1 MKLKRIIAAMAA
13 AAVAV
18 STLAVSAFAATVTL
32 NSEYTGGWSQSAL
45 IPKSE
50 FEAIGGDVKVVLEV
64 ERHDPLVGDGNY
76 LLKAMNA
83 PESWDEITSQ
93 FTSDTAIRKGDGF
106 IVVGKDVTSVE
117 FVVPEAT
124 WQAFHGYINDGVED
138 ETTSGL
144 SFQVNDVIIKSA
156 ELSAGSPEGEFTVVD
171 EAMSAEIMK
180 NGVSALGETADEA
193 VADDTAAD
201 TTDDAAAA
209 TDDAAA
215 DTAVDTTADAPAAD
229 TAATTATAT
238 GNASAAVIVSVMAVA
253 GAAAIAAKKRK

>member
-1 MKLKRIIAAMAA
+1 MNFKKIIASVAA

-64 ERHDPLVGDGNY
+64 ERHEPLIGDGNY

-83 PESWDEITSQ
+83 AESWDEITSQ

-106 IVVGKDVTSVE
+106 IVVGKDVTSIE

-124 WQAFHGYINDGVED
+124 WQSFHGYINDGVED

-171 EAMSAEIMK
+171 EATSADIMQ
-180 NGVSALGETADEA
+180 NGVPAA
-193 VADDTAAD
+193 DTAAD
-201 TTDDAAAA
+201 TT
-209 TDDAAA
+209 TEE
-215 DTAVDTTADAPAAD
+215 APAAD

-238 GNASAAVIVSVMAVA
+238 GNTSAAVIVSVMAVA

>member
-18 STLAVSAFAATVTL
+18 STLAVSAFASTVTL

-83 PESWDEITSQ
+83 AESWDEITSQ

-124 WQAFHGYINDGVED
+124 WQSFHGYINDGVED
-138 ETTSGL
+138 ETSSGL

-156 ELSAGSPEGEFTVVD
+156 ELSAGSAEGEFTVVD

-193 VADDTAAD
+193 AADDTAAAD

-209 TDDAAA
+209 DA
-215 DTAVDTTADAPAAD
+215 ADAPAAD

-238 GNASAAVIVSVMAVA
+238 GNTSAAVIVSVMAVA
-253 GAAAIAAKKRK
+253 GAAAIVAKKRK

>member
-1 MKLKRIIAAMAA
+1 MNFKKIIASVAA

-18 STLAVSAFAATVTL
+18 STLAVRAFAATVTL

-76 LLKAMNA
+76 LLKPMNA
-83 PESWDEITSQ
+83 AESWDAITDQLS
-93 FTSDTAIRKGDGF
+93 SDTAIRKGDGF

-124 WQAFHGYINDGVED
+124 WQSFHGYINDGVED
-138 ETTSGL
+138 ETSSGL

-171 EAMSAEIMK
+171 EATSADIMK
-180 NGVSALGETADEA
+180 NGVP
-193 VADDTAAD
+193 AAD
-201 TTDDAAAA
+201 TAA

-215 DTAVDTTADAPAAD
+215 DTTTEDAPAAD

-238 GNASAAVIVSVMAVA
+238 GNTSAAVIVSVMAVA

>member
-1 MKLKRIIAAMAA
+1 MNFKKIIASVAA

-64 ERHDPLVGDGNY
+64 ERHEPLIGDGNY

-83 PESWDEITSQ
+83 AESWDEITSQ

-106 IVVGKDVTSVE
+106 IVVGKDVTSIE

-124 WQAFHGYINDGVED
+124 WQSFHGYINDGVED
-138 ETTSGL
+138 ETSSGL

-171 EAMSAEIMK
+171 EATSADIMQ
-180 NGVSALGETADEA
+180 NGVPAA
-193 VADDTAAD
+193 DTAAD
-201 TTDDAAAA
+201 TT
-209 TDDAAA
+209 TEE
-215 DTAVDTTADAPAAD
+215 APAAD

-238 GNASAAVIVSVMAVA
+238 GNTSAAVIVSVMAAA
-253 GAAAIAAKKRK
+253 GVAAIAAKKRK

>member
-1 MKLKRIIAAMAA
+1 MNFKKIIASVAA

-83 PESWDEITSQ
+83 AESWDEITSQ

-124 WQAFHGYINDGVED
+124 WQSFHGYINDGVED
-138 ETTSGL
+138 ETSSGL

-171 EAMSAEIMK
+171 EATSADIMK
-180 NGVSALGETADEA
+180 NGVPAADTA
-193 VADDTAAD
+193 AAD
-201 TTDDAAAA
+201 TTTEA
-209 TDDAAA
+209 
-215 DTAVDTTADAPAAD
+215 APAAD

-238 GNASAAVIVSVMAVA
+238 GNTSAAVIVSVMAVA

>member
-1 MKLKRIIAAMAA
+1 MNFKKIISAVAA

-18 STLAVSAFAATVTL
+18 STLAVSAFASTVTL

-76 LLKAMNA
+76 LLKPMNA
-83 PESWDEITSQ
+83 AESWDAITDQ
-93 FTSDTAIRKGDGF
+93 LTSDTAIRKGDGF

-124 WQAFHGYINDGVED
+124 WQSFHGYINDDVED
-138 ETTSGL
+138 ETSSGL

-171 EAMSAEIMK
+171 EATSADIMQ
-180 NGVSALGETADEA
+180 NGVP
-193 VADDTAAD
+193 AAD
-201 TTDDAAAA
+201 TAA

-215 DTAVDTTADAPAAD
+215 DTTTEEAPAAD

-238 GNASAAVIVSVMAVA
+238 GNTSAAVIVSVMAVA

>member
-1 MKLKRIIAAMAA
+1 MNFKKIIASVAA

-76 LLKAMNA
+76 LLKPMNA
-83 PESWDEITSQ
+83 AESWDAITDQLS
-93 FTSDTAIRKGDGF
+93 SDTAIRKGDGF

-124 WQAFHGYINDGVED
+124 WQSFHGYINDGVED
-138 ETTSGL
+138 ETSSGL

-171 EAMSAEIMK
+171 EATSADIMK
-180 NGVSALGETADEA
+180 NGV
-193 VADDTAAD
+193 
-201 TTDDAAAA
+201 
-209 TDDAAA
+209 
-215 DTAVDTTADAPAAD
+215 PAAD

-238 GNASAAVIVSVMAVA
+238 GNTSAAVIVSVMAVA

>member
-1 MKLKRIIAAMAA
+1 MNSKKIIASVAA

-83 PESWDEITSQ
+83 AESWDEITSQ

-124 WQAFHGYINDGVED
+124 WQSFHGYINDGVED
-138 ETTSGL
+138 ETSSGL

-171 EAMSAEIMK
+171 EATSADIMK
-180 NGVSALGETADEA
+180 NGVPAADTA
-193 VADDTAAD
+193 AAD
-201 TTDDAAAA
+201 TTTEA
-209 TDDAAA
+209 
-215 DTAVDTTADAPAAD
+215 APAAD

-238 GNASAAVIVSVMAVA
+238 GNTSAAVIVSVMAVA

>member
-1 MKLKRIIAAMAA
+1 MNFKKIIASVAA

-83 PESWDEITSQ
+83 AESWDEITSQ

-124 WQAFHGYINDGVED
+124 WQSFHGYINDGVED
-138 ETTSGL
+138 ETSSGL
-144 SFQVNDVIIKSA
+144 SFQVNDVIIKSP
-156 ELSAGSPEGEFTVVD
+156 ELSAGSTEGEFTVVN
-171 EAMSAEIMK
+171 EATSADIMK
-180 NGVSALGETADEA
+180 NGVPAA
-193 VADDTAAD
+193 DTAAD
-201 TTDDAAAA
+201 TT
-209 TDDAAA
+209 TE
-215 DTAVDTTADAPAAD
+215 DAPAAD

-238 GNASAAVIVSVMAVA
+238 GNTSAAVIVSVMAVA

>member
-1 MKLKRIIAAMAA
+1 MNFKKIIASVAA

-83 PESWDEITSQ
+83 AESWDEITSQ

-124 WQAFHGYINDGVED
+124 WQSFHGYINDGVED
-138 ETTSGL
+138 ETSSGL

-156 ELSAGSPEGEFTVVD
+156 ELSAGSAEGEMTVVS
-171 EAMSAEIMK
+171 EEESSEIMK
-180 NGVSALGETADEA
+180 NGVPAADTA
-193 VADDTAAD
+193 AAD
-201 TTDDAAAA
+201 TT
-209 TDDAAA
+209 TEE
-215 DTAVDTTADAPAAD
+215 APAAD

-238 GNASAAVIVSVMAVA
+238 GNTSAAVIVSVMAVA

>member
-1 MKLKRIIAAMAA
+1 MNFKKIIASVAA

-83 PESWDEITSQ
+83 AESWDEITSQ

-124 WQAFHGYINDGVED
+124 WQSFHGYINDGVED
-138 ETTSGL
+138 ETSSGL

-171 EAMSAEIMK
+171 EATSADIMK
-180 NGVSALGETADEA
+180 NGVPAADTA
-193 VADDTAAD
+193 AAD
-201 TTDDAAAA
+201 TT
-209 TDDAAA
+209 
-215 DTAVDTTADAPAAD
+215 TAEAPAAD

-238 GNASAAVIVSVMAVA
+238 GNTSAAVIVSVMAVA

>member
-1 MKLKRIIAAMAA
+1 MNFKKIIASVAA

-76 LLKAMNA
+76 LLKPMNA
-83 PESWDEITSQ
+83 AENWDAITDQ
-93 FTSDTAIRKGDGF
+93 LTSDTAIRKSDGF

-124 WQAFHGYINDGVED
+124 WQSFHGYINDGVED
-138 ETTSGL
+138 ETSSGL

-156 ELSAGSPEGEFTVVD
+156 ELSAGSAEGEFTVVD
-171 EAMSAEIMK
+171 EETSADIMK
-180 NGVSALGETADEA
+180 NGVPA
-193 VADDTAAD
+193 DTAAD
-201 TTDDAAAA
+201 TTA
-209 TDDAAA
+209 DAAA
-215 DTAVDTTADAPAAD
+215 DTTEDAPAAD

-238 GNASAAVIVSVMAVA
+238 GNTSAAVIVSVMAVA
-253 GAAAIAAKKRK
+253 GAAAIVAKKRK

>member
-1 MKLKRIIAAMAA
+1 MNFKKIIASVAA

-83 PESWDEITSQ
+83 AESWDEITSQ

-124 WQAFHGYINDGVED
+124 WQSFHGYINDGVED
-138 ETTSGL
+138 ETSSGL

-171 EAMSAEIMK
+171 EATSADIMK
-180 NGVSALGETADEA
+180 NGVP
-193 VADDTAAD
+193 
-201 TTDDAAAA
+201 
-209 TDDAAA
+209 AA
-215 DTAVDTTADAPAAD
+215 DTAAATTTEEAPAAD

-238 GNASAAVIVSVMAVA
+238 GNTSAAVIVSVMAVA

>member
-1 MKLKRIIAAMAA
+1 MNFKKIIASVAA

-50 FEAIGGDVKVVLEV
+50 FEAIGGVVKVVLEV

-83 PESWDEITSQ
+83 AESWDEITSQ

-124 WQAFHGYINDGVED
+124 WQSFHGYINDGVED
-138 ETTSGL
+138 ETSSGL

-171 EAMSAEIMK
+171 EATSADIMK
-180 NGVSALGETADEA
+180 YGVPAADTA
-193 VADDTAAD
+193 AAD
-201 TTDDAAAA
+201 TT
-209 TDDAAA
+209 TEG
-215 DTAVDTTADAPAAD
+215 VPAAD

-238 GNASAAVIVSVMAVA
+238 GNTSAAVIVSVMAVA

>member
-83 PESWDEITSQ
+83 AESWDEITSQ

-124 WQAFHGYINDGVED
+124 WQSFHGYINDGVED
-138 ETTSGL
+138 ETSSGL

-156 ELSAGSPEGEFTVVD
+156 ELSAGSAEGEFTVVD

-193 VADDTAAD
+193 AADDTAAD
-201 TTDDAAAA
+201 TTDDAAA
-209 TDDAAA
+209 
-215 DTAVDTTADAPAAD
+215 ADAPAAD

-238 GNASAAVIVSVMAVA
+238 GNTSAAVIVSVMAVA
-253 GAAAIAAKKRK
+253 GAAAIVAKKRK

>member
-1 MKLKRIIAAMAA
+1 MNFKKIIASVAA

-76 LLKAMNA
+76 LLKPMNA
-83 PESWDEITSQ
+83 AENWDAITDQ
-93 FTSDTAIRKGDGF
+93 LTSDTAIRKSDGF

-124 WQAFHGYINDGVED
+124 WQSFHGYINDGVED
-138 ETTSGL
+138 ETSSGL

-156 ELSAGSPEGEFTVVD
+156 ELSAGSAEGEFTVVD
-171 EAMSAEIMK
+171 EETSADIMK
-180 NGVSALGETADEA
+180 NGVPA
-193 VADDTAAD
+193 DTAAD
-201 TTDDAAAA
+201 TTA
-209 TDDAAA
+209 DAAA
-215 DTAVDTTADAPAAD
+215 DTTEDAPAAD

-238 GNASAAVIVSVMAVA
+238 GNTSAAVIVAVMAVA

>member
-1 MKLKRIIAAMAA
+1 MNFKKIIASVAA

-64 ERHDPLVGDGNY
+64 ERHEPLIGDGNY

-83 PESWDEITSQ
+83 AESWDEITSQ

-106 IVVGKDVTSVE
+106 IVVGKDVTSIE

-124 WQAFHGYINDGVED
+124 WQSFHGYINDGVED
-138 ETTSGL
+138 ETSSGL

-171 EAMSAEIMK
+171 EATSADIMQ
-180 NGVSALGETADEA
+180 NGVPAA
-193 VADDTAAD
+193 DTAAD
-201 TTDDAAAA
+201 TT
-209 TDDAAA
+209 TEE
-215 DTAVDTTADAPAAD
+215 APAAD

-238 GNASAAVIVSVMAVA
+238 GNTSAAVIVSVMAVA

>member
-1 MKLKRIIAAMAA
+1 MKFKKIIASVAA

-83 PESWDEITSQ
+83 AESWDEITSQ

-124 WQAFHGYINDGVED
+124 WQSFHGYINDGVED

-171 EAMSAEIMK
+171 EATSADIMK
-180 NGVSALGETADEA
+180 NGVP
-193 VADDTAAD
+193 AAD
-201 TTDDAAAA
+201 TAA

-215 DTAVDTTADAPAAD
+215 DTTTEEAPAAD

-238 GNASAAVIVSVMAVA
+238 GNTSAVVIVSVMAVA

>member
-1 MKLKRIIAAMAA
+1 MNFKKIIASVAA

-64 ERHDPLVGDGNY
+64 ERHDPLVGDGDY

-83 PESWDEITSQ
+83 AESWDEITSQ

-124 WQAFHGYINDGVED
+124 WQSFHGYINDGVED
-138 ETTSGL
+138 ETSSGL

-171 EAMSAEIMK
+171 EATSADIMK
-180 NGVSALGETADEA
+180 NGVPAA
-193 VADDTAAD
+193 DTAAD
-201 TTDDAAAA
+201 TT
-209 TDDAAA
+209 TE
-215 DTAVDTTADAPAAD
+215 DAPAAD

-238 GNASAAVIVSVMAVA
+238 GNTSAAVIVSVMAVA

>member
-1 MKLKRIIAAMAA
+1 MNFKKIIASVAA

-83 PESWDEITSQ
+83 AESWDEITSQ

-124 WQAFHGYINDGVED
+124 WQSFHGYINDGVED

-171 EAMSAEIMK
+171 EATSADIMK
-180 NGVSALGETADEA
+180 NGVPAADTA
-193 VADDTAAD
+193 AAD
-201 TTDDAAAA
+201 TT
-209 TDDAAA
+209 TEE
-215 DTAVDTTADAPAAD
+215 APAAD

-238 GNASAAVIVSVMAVA
+238 GNTSAAVIVSVMAVA

>member
-1 MKLKRIIAAMAA
+1 MNFKKIIASVAA

-83 PESWDEITSQ
+83 AESWDEITSQ

-124 WQAFHGYINDGVED
+124 WQSFHGYINDGVED
-138 ETTSGL
+138 ETSSGL

-171 EAMSAEIMK
+171 EATSADIMK
-180 NGVSALGETADEA
+180 NGVPAADTA
-193 VADDTAAD
+193 AAD
-201 TTDDAAAA
+201 TT
-209 TDDAAA
+209 TEG
-215 DTAVDTTADAPAAD
+215 VPAAD

-238 GNASAAVIVSVMAVA
+238 GNTSAAVIVSVMAVA

>member
-1 MKLKRIIAAMAA
+1 MNFKKIIASVAA

-64 ERHDPLVGDGNY
+64 ERHEPLIGDGNY

-83 PESWDEITSQ
+83 AESWDEITSQ

-106 IVVGKDVTSVE
+106 IVVGKDVTSIE

-124 WQAFHGYINDGVED
+124 WQSFHGYINDGVED

-171 EAMSAEIMK
+171 EATSADIMK
-180 NGVSALGETADEA
+180 NGVPAA
-193 VADDTAAD
+193 DTAAD
-201 TTDDAAAA
+201 TT
-209 TDDAAA
+209 TEE
-215 DTAVDTTADAPAAD
+215 APAAD

-238 GNASAAVIVSVMAVA
+238 GNTSAAVIVSVMAVA

>member
-1 MKLKRIIAAMAA
+1 MNFKKIIASVAA

-76 LLKAMNA
+76 LLKPINA
-83 PESWDEITSQ
+83 AESWDAITDQ
-93 FTSDTAIRKGDGF
+93 LTSDTAIRKSDGF

-124 WQAFHGYINDGVED
+124 WQSFHGYINDGVED
-138 ETTSGL
+138 ETSSGL

-156 ELSAGSPEGEFTVVD
+156 ELSAGSAEGEMTVVS
-171 EAMSAEIMK
+171 EEESSEIMK
-180 NGVSALGETADEA
+180 NGVPA
-193 VADDTAAD
+193 DTAAD
-201 TTDDAAAA
+201 TTA
-209 TDDAAA
+209 DAAA
-215 DTAVDTTADAPAAD
+215 DTTEDAPAAD

-238 GNASAAVIVSVMAVA
+238 GNTSAAVIVAVMAAA
-253 GAAAIAAKKRK
+253 GAAAIVAKKRK

>member
-1 MKLKRIIAAMAA
+1 MKIKKIVAAIAA

-83 PESWDEITSQ
+83 AESWDEITSQ

-124 WQAFHGYINDGVED
+124 WQSFHGYINDGVED
-138 ETTSGL
+138 ETSSGL

-171 EAMSAEIMK
+171 EATSADIMK
-180 NGVSALGETADEA
+180 NGVPAADTA
-193 VADDTAAD
+193 AAD
-201 TTDDAAAA
+201 TT
-209 TDDAAA
+209 TE
-215 DTAVDTTADAPAAD
+215 APAAD

-238 GNASAAVIVSVMAVA
+238 GNTSAAVIVSVMAVA

>member
-1 MKLKRIIAAMAA
+1 MNFKKIIASVAA

-76 LLKAMNA
+76 LLKPINA
-83 PESWDEITSQ
+83 AESWDAITDQ
-93 FTSDTAIRKGDGF
+93 LTSDTAIRKSDGF

-124 WQAFHGYINDGVED
+124 WQSFHGYINDGVED
-138 ETTSGL
+138 ETSSGL

-156 ELSAGSPEGEFTVVD
+156 ELSAGSAEGEMTVVS
-171 EAMSAEIMK
+171 EEESSEIMK
-180 NGVSALGETADEA
+180 NGVPA
-193 VADDTAAD
+193 DTAAD
-201 TTDDAAAA
+201 TTA
-209 TDDAAA
+209 DAAA
-215 DTAVDTTADAPAAD
+215 DTTEDAPAAD

-238 GNASAAVIVSVMAVA
+238 GNASAAAIVGVMAVA

>member
-1 MKLKRIIAAMAA
+1 MNFKKIIASVAA

-76 LLKAMNA
+76 LLKPMNA
-83 PESWDEITSQ
+83 AESWDAITDQ
-93 FTSDTAIRKGDGF
+93 LTSDTAIRKGDGF

-124 WQAFHGYINDGVED
+124 WQSFHGYINDGVED
-138 ETTSGL
+138 ETSSGL

-156 ELSAGSPEGEFTVVD
+156 ELSAGSAEGEFTVVD
-171 EAMSAEIMK
+171 EATSADIMK
-180 NGVSALGETADEA
+180 NGVPA
-193 VADDTAAD
+193 DTAAD
-201 TTDDAAAA
+201 TTA
-209 TDDAAA
+209 DAAA
-215 DTAVDTTADAPAAD
+215 DTTEDAPAAD

-238 GNASAAVIVSVMAVA
+238 GNTSAAVIVAVMAAA

>member
-1 MKLKRIIAAMAA
+1 MNFKKIIASVAA

-76 LLKAMNA
+76 LLKPMNA
-83 PESWDEITSQ
+83 AENWDAITDQ
-93 FTSDTAIRKGDGF
+93 LTSDTAIRKSDGF

-124 WQAFHGYINDGVED
+124 WQSFHGYINDGVED
-138 ETTSGL
+138 ETSSGL

-156 ELSAGSPEGEFTVVD
+156 ELSAGSAEGEFTVVD
-171 EAMSAEIMK
+171 EETSADIMK
-180 NGVSALGETADEA
+180 NGVPA
-193 VADDTAAD
+193 DTAAD
-201 TTDDAAAA
+201 TTA
-209 TDDAAA
+209 DAAA
-215 DTAVDTTADAPAAD
+215 DTTEDAPAAD

-238 GNASAAVIVSVMAVA
+238 GNTSAAVIVSVMAVA

>member
-1 MKLKRIIAAMAA
+1 MNFKKIIASVAA

-76 LLKAMNA
+76 LLKPMNA
-83 PESWDEITSQ
+83 AESWDAITDQ
-93 FTSDTAIRKGDGF
+93 LTSDTAIRKGDGF

-124 WQAFHGYINDGVED
+124 WQSFHGYINDGVED
-138 ETTSGL
+138 ETSSGL

-156 ELSAGSPEGEFTVVD
+156 ELSAGSAEGDFTVVD
-171 EAMSAEIMK
+171 EATSADIMK
-180 NGVSALGETADEA
+180 NGVPA
-193 VADDTAAD
+193 DTAAD
-201 TTDDAAAA
+201 TTA
-209 TDDAAA
+209 DAAA
-215 DTAVDTTADAPAAD
+215 DTTEDAPAAD

-238 GNASAAVIVSVMAVA
+238 GNTSAAVIVAVMAAA

>member
-1 MKLKRIIAAMAA
+1 MNFKKIIASVAA

-83 PESWDEITSQ
+83 AESWDEITSQ

-124 WQAFHGYINDGVED
+124 WQSFHGYINDGVED
-138 ETTSGL
+138 ETSSGL

-171 EAMSAEIMK
+171 EATSADIMK
-180 NGVSALGETADEA
+180 NGVPAA
-193 VADDTAAD
+193 DTAAD
-201 TTDDAAAA
+201 TT
-209 TDDAAA
+209 TE
-215 DTAVDTTADAPAAD
+215 DAPAAD

-238 GNASAAVIVSVMAVA
+238 GNTSAAVIVSVMAVA

>member
-1 MKLKRIIAAMAA
+1 MNFKKIIASVAA

-83 PESWDEITSQ
+83 AESWDEITSQ

-124 WQAFHGYINDGVED
+124 WQSFHGYINDGVED
-138 ETTSGL
+138 ETSSGL

-156 ELSAGSPEGEFTVVD
+156 ELSAGSAEGEFTVVD

-193 VADDTAAD
+193 AADDTAAD
-201 TTDDAAAA
+201 TTDDAAA
-209 TDDAAA
+209 
-215 DTAVDTTADAPAAD
+215 ADAPAAD

-238 GNASAAVIVSVMAVA
+238 GNTSAAVIVAVMAAA